1 MAAGCDTLLTMSVL
15 STVKGWFSGSKA
27 STSTLL
33 ASILQT
39 GVAPRRGTRE
49 LLQAYRTS
57 PWFHSSVHKI
67 AQEVASVPLTLHRTK
82 ARKATER
89 TIKGV
94 PVDSQPVL
102 EHEILSLL
110 EDPNPVFT
118 RMTFLY
124 ILQAYLE
131 TLGEAVVVVERGAGG
146 RPSELWPIP
155 PHWLVEPPSRT
166 QHAFRFSFMGWQRT
180 IPEEDVIWLRLP
192 DLEQPYAR
200 GVGIGETIAD
210 EIDLD
215 EYATKHL
222 KNWFFNRAVP
232 DVFLYVEGVKS
243 EAEAQRYE
251 EKLRQRHGGRGK
263 ANQVHVVNGKI
274 DVKQVGHT
282 FREMMLPDLRDQS
295 RDTVLQIFS
304 IPPEV
309 MGIVENSNRAT
320 IDSAFYL
327 FARGVV
333 QPRLVFLVDG
343 LTRWAR
349 DEYQDTTICFGFISP
364 VPEDQEFRLK
374 VMVAQPGLFTKN
386 EWRVLAGA
394 PKLPKWDEEFPSA
407 PSLSPFGA
415 PALPE
420 GEKPADDEEEEPE
433 DEEKAKTP
441 AARRGLHPSR
451 VRV

>member
-1 MAAGCDTLLTMSVL
+1 MSIL
-15 STVKGWFSGSKA
+15 STVKGWFSGDKA
-27 STSTLL
+27 TASTLL

-39 GVAPRRGTRE
+39 GMAPRRGTRE

-57 PWFHSSVHKI
+57 PWFHAAVHKI
-67 AQEVASVPLTLHRTK
+67 AQEVAAVPLTLHRQK
-82 ARKATER
+82 ARKAVER

-94 PVDSQPVL
+94 PVDSQPVV
-102 EHEILSLL
+102 EHEVLALL

-131 TLGEAVVVVERGAGG
+131 TLGEAVIVVERGEGG
-146 RPSELWPIP
+146 RPKELWPIP

-180 IPEEDVIWLRLP
+180 IPEEDVVWLRLP

-232 DVFLYVEGVKS
+232 DVFLYVEGIKN
-243 EAEAQRYE
+243 EGEAQRYE

-282 FREMMLPDLRDQS
+282 FREMMLPELRDQS

-333 QPRLVFLVDG
+333 QPRLAFVADG
-343 LTRWAR
+343 FTRWVR
-349 DEYQDTTICFGFISP
+349 DEYRDPSLCFGFVSP
-364 VPEDQEFRLK
+364 VPEDSEFTLK
-374 VMVAQPGLFTKN
+374 VMVAQPTLFTKN
-386 EWRVLAGA
+386 EWRKLAG
-394 PKLPKWDEEFPSA
+394 LPTLPEWDEEFPSA
-407 PSLSPFGA
+407 PSLSPFGGA

-420 GEKPADDEEEEPE
+420 GEDPEDDTEEEPVEEPVE
-433 DEEKAKTP
+433 DPEEEKAKKT
-441 AARRGLHPSR
+441 AARRGLHPGR